1 MNNAMNLR
9 RKTLVILG
17 LTMIGA
23 VALILLLS
31 YTVLIG
37 SFSSFEE
44 ETVHSSLDNA
54 LKSISYELSLIE
66 LRCGEWARWD
76 ETYEFIRA
84 GDQGYIDR
92 NLNPDSL
99 NNLDIDLCL
108 FVNETRSLVY
118 ATGYNTTT
126 EERVPLN
133 PETINLI
140 LSTPHFFSHKE
151 LVSSRR
157 GILAEGDIPIL
168 LVSEPVLKSTYE
180 GPPAGILIFGKYLD
194 ADEIGK
200 ISEIT
205 SLHLTIIRGDR
216 VADAGGNQDRW
227 VQPSNPLHPP
237 YGVRADGPDLIS
249 GYTLL
254 PEIVGNDAFTVQVTG
269 DRRIYNQGLETIKS
283 YILLIIAIGVLGIIL
298 FLSLLDRLVLKR
310 LNILIT
316 QARTRNRSGA
326 AKPVSFLENGDE
338 LSELSRSLDPVFDD
352 YSQSI
357 RDLKESEQKYRE
369 LADTVQHT
377 MAGIITGKGD
387 TINVV
392 NPAYAL
398 MHGYHPEEIQD
409 VPFKSLFSPSL
420 QLSFPDFLKKA
431 GLQGH
436 MVFEAE
442 HIRRDGTIFPTLNDL
457 TVIRGDDD
465 QVRYWILNVQDIT
478 EHRLAWKILME
489 SESLRES
496 HRQLKD
502 VISRL
507 PDATFVIDKDGWV
520 ILWNAA
526 MENLTKIPADTI
538 IGRGQHE
545 YSIPFYGT
553 KRPILIDYVVN
564 RDLDPASLYHEM
576 VRHGDTISTEE
587 YLADTV
593 NGPMY
598 LSSVASPLYDSDGKV
613 IGAIE
618 SIRDISARKRAE
630 DALIKTNEKL
640 NLLSSI
646 TRHDI
651 RNRIT
656 VFFGV
661 LPILKK
667 MGSDPDFS
675 GMIDLLE
682 RAATAIHDQIEF
694 TRDYQDMGVHAPEWA
709 DAGRILDNVSDPGVS
724 TGITIENHLHGLFI
738 YADPLLERVFYNLID
753 NASRHGEKV
762 SRIKASF
769 SIHNSAVVV
778 SFEDNGSGI
787 PPDLKDRIFER
798 GYGKNTGLGLFLV
811 RQILSITSI
820 SINETG
826 IFGMGARFEMTI
838 PEGSYRI
845 DTSPE

>member
-1 MNNAMNLR
+1 MNLR

-17 LTMIGA
+17 LTLIGA

-76 ETYEFIRA
+76 ETYEFIKT

-108 FVNETRSLVY
+108 FVNETGSLVY
-118 ATGYNTTT
+118 ATEYNKTAK
-126 EERVPLN
+126 ERNPLDSH
-133 PETINLI
+133 TLNLI
-140 LSTPHFFSHKE
+140 LSTPHFFSHTE

-194 ADEIGK
+194 EDEVGK

-205 SLHLTIIRGDR
+205 SLNLTITRGDL
-216 VADAGGNQDRW
+216 VTGVQGHQDGW
-227 VQPSNPLHPP
+227 VPPSNPLHPI
-237 YGVRADGPDLIS
+237 YSIRHQGTDLIS
-249 GYTLL
+249 GYSHL
-254 PEIVGNDAFTVQVTG
+254 PEIVGNEIFTLQVTG

-283 YILLIIAIGVLGIIL
+283 YILLIIVIGILGIIL
-298 FLSLLDRLVLKR
+298 SLSLLDRLVLKR

-316 QARTRNRSGA
+316 QARTRNISPDQ
-326 AKPVSFLENGDE
+326 KKISFLDNGDE
-338 LSELSRSLDPVFDD
+338 LSELSRSLNPVFDD
-352 YSQSI
+352 YSRSI
-357 RDLKESEQKYRE
+357 RDLRESEQKYRE

-387 TINVV
+387 TINVI

-398 MHGYHPEEIQD
+398 MHGYDPDEIRD
-409 VPFKSLFSPSL
+409 VPFTSLFSPSL
-420 QLSFPDFLKKA
+420 QHSFPEHLKKA

-436 MVFEAE
+436 IVFEAE
-442 HIRRDGTIFPTLNDL
+442 HIRRDGTTFPTLNDL
-457 TVIRGDDD
+457 TVIRDDGD
-465 QVRYWILNVQDIT
+465 QIRYWILNVQDIT

-526 MENLTKIPADTI
+526 MENLTKIPADSI
-538 IGRGQHE
+538 IGRGQYE

-564 RDLDPASLYHEM
+564 RNLDPASLYQGIA
-576 VRHGDTISTEE
+576 RHGDTISAEE

-598 LSSVASPLYDSDGKV
+598 LSSVASPLYDAEGKV

-667 MGSDPDFS
+667 MDSDPDFS

-709 DAGRILDNVSDPGVS
+709 DAGRILDNVSDPGV
-724 TGITIENHLHGLFI
+724 TAGITIENHLHGLFI

-753 NASRHGEKV
+753 NATRHGEHV
-762 SRIKASF
+762 SQINASF
-769 SIHNSAVVV
+769 AICNSAVVV
-778 SFEDNGSGI
+778 SFEDDGAGI
-787 PPDLKDRIFER
+787 PSDLKERVFER

-811 RQILSITSI
+811 RQILSITGI
-820 SINETG
+820 SICETG
-826 IFGMGARFEMTI
+826 ITGMGARFEMTI

-845 DTSPE
+845 ENSL